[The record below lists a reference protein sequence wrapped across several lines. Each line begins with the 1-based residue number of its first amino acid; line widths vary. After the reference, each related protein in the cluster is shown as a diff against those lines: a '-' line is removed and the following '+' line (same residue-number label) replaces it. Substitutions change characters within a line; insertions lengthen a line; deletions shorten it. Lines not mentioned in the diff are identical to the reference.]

1 MGNEF
6 SKLRRVFRA
15 IGILLLIEVSVVCW
29 AYEGTKQLKSKSQF
43 RTTGDQ
49 TDTIIMSQ
57 ERSRIRVF
65 FEVSKKMALAV
76 GDLSRGFV
84 NLQPL
89 NFFERKA
96 LFINAYQRN
105 VFYVYASHSVP

>member
-6 SKLRRVFRA
+6 SKSRQVFRA

-29 AYEGTKQLKSKSQF
+29 AYEGTEELKNKNQF
-43 RTTGDQ
+43 RTVADL

-65 FEVSKKMALAV
+65 FEVSKKMALMV
-76 GDLSRGFV
+76 GDLSKSCV
-84 NLQPL
+84 KLQPL
-89 NFFERKA
+89 NFFELKA
-96 LFINAYQRN
+96 LFINVYQRN
-105 VFYVYASHSVP
+105 VFYVYASHCVP

>member
-1 MGNEF
+1 MGNAF
-6 SKLRRVFRA
+6 SKLRQVFRT

-43 RTTGDQ
+43 RTTDDLV
-49 TDTIIMSQ
+49 DTIIMSH
-57 ERSRIRVF
+57 ERSRIRIF
-65 FEVSKKMALAV
+65 FEVSKKMAFMV
-76 GDLSRGFV
+76 GDLSIGCV

-89 NFFERKA
+89 NFFELKA
-96 LFINAYQRN
+96 LFISAYQRN

>member
-6 SKLRRVFRA
+6 SKLRQVLRA

-43 RTTGDQ
+43 RTTGGQ

-65 FEVSKKMALAV
+65 FEVSKKMVFMV
-76 GDLSRGFV
+76 GDLLIGCV
-84 NLQPL
+84 NFQPL
-89 NFFERKA
+89 NFFELKA
-96 LFINAYQRN
+96 LFISAYQRN
-105 VFYVYASHSVP
+105 MFYVYASHSVP